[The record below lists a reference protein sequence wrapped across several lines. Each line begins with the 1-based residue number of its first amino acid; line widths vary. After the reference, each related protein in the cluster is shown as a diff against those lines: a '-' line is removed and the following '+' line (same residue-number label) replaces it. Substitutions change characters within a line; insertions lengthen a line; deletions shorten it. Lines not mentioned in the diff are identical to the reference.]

1 MGGQEDKME
10 QKEKRHGTDD
20 RVNGKCGKE
29 KPEDMFRNRDW
40 GGKLWALWKPEHE
53 KIDEQIP
60 DELKMKEVGL
70 SDG

>member
-1 MGGQEDKME
+1 
-10 QKEKRHGTDD
+10 
-20 RVNGKCGKE
+20 
-29 KPEDMFRNRDW
+29 MFRNRDW